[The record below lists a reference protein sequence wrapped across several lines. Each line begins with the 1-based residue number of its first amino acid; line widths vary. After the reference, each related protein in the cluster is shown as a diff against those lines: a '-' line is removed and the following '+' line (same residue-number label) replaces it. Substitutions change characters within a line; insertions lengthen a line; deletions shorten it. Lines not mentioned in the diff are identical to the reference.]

1 MHEILFADQ
10 EPVSETGIDGVMA
23 AKPNQPSMEVLRGWL
38 THLQHGI
45 ADGNQ
50 VQITSVLK
58 EAIPEF
64 RAEAQ

>member
-23 AKPNQPSMEVLRGWL
+23 AKPNQPSMDVLRGWL
-38 THLQHGI
+38 THLQAGI